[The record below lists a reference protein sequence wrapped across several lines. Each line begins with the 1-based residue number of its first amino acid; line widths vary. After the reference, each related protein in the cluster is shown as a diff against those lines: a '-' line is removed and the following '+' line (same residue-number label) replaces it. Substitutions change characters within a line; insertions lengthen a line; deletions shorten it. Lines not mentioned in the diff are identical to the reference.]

1 MDENAQTQDEI
12 SLVYIFKLLLRNI
25 KLLILVLLA
34 GAIVGASL
42 GVLRTFN
49 KKEYGT
55 TIEFYVNPR
64 LDKSSSTEVES
75 QYGVY
80 GAYGRHVMDNMVKLL
95 SSELFAEQLLLDE
108 ETNLPKTGENAEVDK
123 LTQTALSAQN
133 QAKTDF
139 EAVKNAIEALNT
151 ANTEYSE
158 ATTLANT
165 LWAQYKNAN
174 PNETLNSTP
183 TKIDGE
189 IELNDAIDAQTLAK
203 DKVTEKKGAL
213 KTAEDKANI
222 SQKYAEDTRKE
233 ALNLWRVSYPDY
245 DKKLEIVLESISYSY
260 YDENTNEN
268 VSDLARSFIYVKIA
282 VMNDEDLAKEFYTR
296 ISTLVPQ
303 FVETNMAVP
312 SGYDGT
318 NCQRITRN
326 DKINRTN
333 ENLLIK
339 TAIKYGILLSAAA
352 VVVACIAVIVVDRS
366 DKRLR
371 SVEQITETF
380 NIPVLG
386 VIPSFEKE
394 EKQTAE
400 EQPKNTEVSQ

>member
-12 SLVYIFKLLLRNI
+12 SLVYIFKLLLSKF
-25 KLLILVLLA
+25 KLLIIVLLA
-34 GAIVGASL
+34 GAIVGAGL

-108 ETNLPKTGENAEVDK
+108 TTGLPKTGENADVDAK
-123 LTQTALSAQN
+123 TAIAL
-133 QAKTDF
+133 QAKTDA
-139 EAVKNAIEALNT
+139 ETAIKSAEDALDSLNK
-151 ANTEYSE
+151 ANTDYRT
-158 ATTLANT
+158 ATTYVNT
-165 LWAQYKNAN
+165 LWSQYRNAH
-174 PNETLNSTP
+174 PDQTLNSTP
-183 TKIDGE
+183 TE
-189 IELNDAIDAQTLAK
+189 IEGETNLNNAIQEQKRLESVVKNAESVLENAEAGATNAK
-203 DKVTEKKGAL
+203 KQ
-213 KTAEDKANI
+213 AEDAK
-222 SQKYAEDTRKE
+222 ED
-233 ALNLWRVSYPDY
+233 ALELWRDTYADY
-245 DKKLEIVLESISYSY
+245 AQKLDTVLNSISYSY
-260 YDENTNEN
+260 YDESTSEN

-282 VMNDEDLAKEFYTR
+282 VMNDETLAKDFYAR
-296 ISTLVPQ
+296 IIKLVPE

-318 NCQRITRN
+318 NCQRITRS
-326 DKINRTN
+326 DKVDRTN
-333 ENLLIK
+333 GNLMVK
-339 TAIKYGILLSAAA
+339 TAIKYGLLLAAA
-352 VVVACIAVIVVDRS
+352 SLVVACVVVIVVDRS

-371 SVEQITETF
+371 NVEQITETF

-386 VIPSFEKE
+386 VIPTIEKKE
-394 EKQTAE
+394 ENSAE
-400 EQPKNTEVSQ
+400 ESTSQTEVQQ

>member
-1 MDENAQTQDEI
+1 MDENAQTKDEI
-12 SLVYIFKLLLRNI
+12 SLIYIFKLFLRNL
-25 KLLILVLLA
+25 KLLIVVLLV
-34 GAIVGASL
+34 GAIVGAGL

-108 ETNLPKTGENAEVDK
+108 ETGLPKTGENAEVDA
-123 LTQTALSAQN
+123 LTLTALSAQN
-133 QAKTDF
+133 QAKQDV
-139 EAVKNAIEALNT
+139 EIVENALDALNE
-151 ANTEYSE
+151 ANTAYSE
-158 ATTLANT
+158 ATTLVNT
-165 LWAQYKNAN
+165 LWAQYKNAHSDQ
-174 PNETLNSTP
+174 TLSSTP

-189 IELNDAIDAQTLAK
+189 TELNNALDAQTLARET
-203 DKVTEKKGAL
+203 VTVKKEAL
-213 KTAEDKANI
+213 KTAEDTANL
-222 SQKYAEDTRKE
+222 SQETAEEAKNE
-233 ALNLWRVSYPDY
+233 ALALWRVSFPDY
-245 DKKLEIVLESISYSY
+245 EDKLEIVLESISYSY
-260 YDENTNEN
+260 YDENTSEN
-268 VSDLARSFIYVKIA
+268 VSDLARSFVYVKIA
-282 VMNDEDLAKEFYTR
+282 VMNNEELAEEFYNR
-296 ISTLVPQ
+296 IIQLVPK

-333 ENLLIK
+333 ATLLMK
-339 TAIKYGILLSAAA
+339 TAIKYGLLLSALA
-352 VVVACIAVIVVDRS
+352 VIVACIAVIVVDRS

-371 SVEQITETF
+371 NVEQITETF
-380 NIPVLG
+380 EIPVLG
-386 VIPSFEKE
+386 VIPSFKKDE
-394 EKQTAE
+394 EQSAE
-400 EQPKNTEVSQ
+400 EQPKNTEVSK